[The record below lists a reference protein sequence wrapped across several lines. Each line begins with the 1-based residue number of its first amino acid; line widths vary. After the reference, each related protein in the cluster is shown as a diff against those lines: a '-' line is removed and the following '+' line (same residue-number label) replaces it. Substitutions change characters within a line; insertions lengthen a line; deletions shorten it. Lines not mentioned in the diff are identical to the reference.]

1 MTSSDFGRV
10 TSLLKS
16 VFPRISY
23 LDDDEASITFFN
35 VLNRYEY
42 EDVWKG
48 VRNLIE
54 VERYAPAIAVV
65 IAYVEDAERMRK
77 EALRRLPAPE
87 RDAYT
92 VKCPRCND
100 AGFMWVKYENG
111 TETARICNCET
122 AREQNPWAFMT
133 DNELDAEIERQRKR
147 GQNPPSGRPGHET
160 AWYEKEC
167 GKIISIVPGRRIPAQ
182 KVRRL

>member
-1 MTSSDFGRV
+1 MTSSDFNRV

-100 AGFMWVKYENG
+100 AGFTWVVYADG

-133 DNELDAEIERQRKR
+133 DDELDYELDKQRKR
-147 GQNPPSGRPGHET
+147 GQNPPSGRPGHSSEWYREQCGEVVSET
-160 AWYEKEC
+160 
-167 GKIISIVPGRRIPAQ
+167 PGRRIPAQ
-182 KVRRL
+182 KMRRS